1 MNPLH
6 LNETTYFDQNDTV
19 LTQTV
24 KQKRQ
29 TTQRVVWNFSSS
41 SSLVSLESCSS
52 GRLFKA
58 FNVLFL
64 YQIWQNLHA
73 NDGLTSDYT
82 LIWFYMTDRH

>member
-29 TTQRVVWNFSSS
+29 TTQRVV
-41 SSLVSLESCSS
+41 
-52 GRLFKA
+52 
-58 FNVLFL
+58 
-64 YQIWQNLHA
+64 
-73 NDGLTSDYT
+73 
-82 LIWFYMTDRH
+82 